1 VTLVMTAPAKRP
13 RNGGDEAHEPRI
25 FYDFSRFIDYLFS
38 QGPTGIARV
47 DLAYA
52 DFLARQPH
60 YFAAGRHDRLK
71 IKTRFSHRT
80 LRRLVQLIRSHWD
93 RGERYSLGTR
103 LAAWLDATDASI
115 RRIQIAQDPKR
126 SFARSA
132 GLLSIN
138 WPYHNILTAVPK
150 GAIYLNVSYA
160 NMKHPGYMDWLKN
173 RPDIFPVFML
183 HDLIPLERPAFF
195 WDQHETE
202 FKREIEQILRH
213 AAMMILPSHH
223 VKQMLEKLAASLHMP
238 LPMIEVI
245 PIPPAPEFLEQAAHV
260 ACKRNEHPYF
270 VICGT
275 IEPRKNHKFLF
286 RIWKDMLAAGIQPPK
301 LLVIGGRGWKND
313 DVVSDLETYPAFAG
327 HVLEVT
333 NLSTRDL
340 RDILANAN
348 GLLMPSSAE
357 GYGLPVVEALA
368 IGVPVVASDIP
379 VFREITKGKAQLIA
393 LADQDAWTAAILDL
407 AHNEETLATWRL
419 KARSFIPMTWEQYFS
434 DVTLAMR
441 RMLDPA
447 RVDTA
452 GWKRDL
458 CNE

>member
-1 VTLVMTAPAKRP
+1 MTAPAKPTRP
-13 RNGGDEAHEPRI
+13 GGDAPPEPRI

-52 DFLARQPH
+52 DFLARHPH
-60 YFAAGRHDRLK
+60 YFAAGRHYRLN

-80 LRRLVQLIRSHWD
+80 LRRRVQLVRSHWD
-93 RGERYSLGTR
+93 RGERYSLGTK
-103 LAAWLDATDASI
+103 LAAWLAGTDASI
-115 RRIQIAQDPKR
+115 RRIQIAQDHKR
-126 SFARSA
+126 SFARSV
-132 GLLSIN
+132 GILSIN

-160 NMKHPGYMDWLKN
+160 NMKHPGYVDWLKN

-183 HDLIPLERPAFF
+183 HDLIPLERPDFF
-195 WDQHETE
+195 WDQHEYE
-202 FKREIEQILRH
+202 FKKVIEQILSH
-213 AAMMILPSHH
+213 AAMIILPSNH
-223 VKQMLEKLAASLHMP
+223 VKDMLEQVAASLQMP
-238 LPMIEVI
+238 LPLIEVV
-245 PIPPAPEFLEQAAHV
+245 PIPPAPEFLELAEHV

-286 RIWKDMLAAGIQPPK
+286 QIWKDMLAAGVQPPK

-368 IGVPVVASDIP
+368 IGSPVIASDIP

-393 LADQDAWTAAILDL
+393 LADQDAWMTAILDL
-407 AHNEETLATWRL
+407 AQNEETLATWRL
-419 KARSFIPMTWEQYFS
+419 KARSFIPMTWDQYFS

-447 RVDTA
+447 RVDIA
-452 GWKRDL
+452 GWKGDL
-458 CNE
+458 SNE